1 MNPPCGRGCEATV
14 VKLGGVSGCEATVV
28 NPSGVPGCEADV
40 PGCES
45 DLLGCEAG
53 SVNPAAWRSV

>member
-1 MNPPCGRGCEATV
+1 M
-14 VKLGGVSGCEATVV
+14 KLGGVSGCEATVV

-45 DLLGCEAG
+45 DLLGCEARG
-53 SVNPAAWRSV
+53 VNPAAWRSVLFSGCESGLLGL